1 MLVWITVKSW
11 GIIWLLHIAAMLK
24 KIQFL
29 CGKLHEVGELVYYR
43 HRFRQL
49 IKWVSS
55 SGQEDQKSLYVNLST
70 NIGGDDV
77 QGETNRFASLYKQ
90 PHVVKKQ
97 TFRSGAWS
105 GERIFRGHGVR
116 DSKKTNKCKYIVI
129 V

>member
-1 MLVWITVKSW
+1 MGWWGLGMLVWITVKSW

-24 KIQFL
+24 KIQFI

-55 SGQEDQKSLYVNLST
+55 SGQGDQKSLYVNLST

-77 QGETNRFASLYKQ
+77 QGETNPLCFAL
-90 PHVVKKQ
+90 
-97 TFRSGAWS
+97 
-105 GERIFRGHGVR
+105 
-116 DSKKTNKCKYIVI
+116 
-129 V
+129 